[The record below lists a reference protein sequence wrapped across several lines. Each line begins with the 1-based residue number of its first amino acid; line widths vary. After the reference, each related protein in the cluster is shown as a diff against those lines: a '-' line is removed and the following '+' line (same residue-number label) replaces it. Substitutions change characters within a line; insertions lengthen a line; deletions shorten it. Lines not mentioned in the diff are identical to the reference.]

1 MGTGT
6 IIRIKGIFV
15 LNYSDKSK
23 KIICDINVKSIS
35 DNKKFCITIRPFFAN
50 KGLNKNNMMLVKNN
64 RIVREEKIIANIM
77 NNVSIMLTYQN

>member
-23 KIICDINVKSIS
+23 KIIFDINVKSIS
-35 DNKKFCITIRPFFAN
+35 DNKKFCIAIKPFFAN
-50 KGLNKNNMMLVKNN
+50 NGLNKNNMMLVKNN

-77 NNVSIMLTYQN
+77 NNVYIMLTYQN